1 MILECPKIRCYSLL
15 EIFFSRTGL
24 GTIIYFSI
32 YALYSRLVFVHS
44 YQTRKIASTISRISA
59 FVTYTNRYFFHLPLP
74 HAQLLSLSYLPYPP
88 YPLNCLVFP
97 VCEFCVS

>member
-1 MILECPKIRCYSLL
+1 MKKLILEYPKIRCYSLL

-44 YQTRKIASTISRISA
+44 YQ
-59 FVTYTNRYFFHLPLP
+59 
-74 HAQLLSLSYLPYPP
+74 LSYILLNRLLPNKKDSIYH
-88 YPLNCLVFP
+88 LTN
-97 VCEFCVS
+97 FCICYLY